1 MSTDSGTQKVGR
13 PRATPQG
20 SSDLAPRDQI
30 LGAAASL
37 FAEHGYAGT
46 TTRAIAERVG
56 IRQASLYYYFAGK
69 DEILLELLEISVR
82 PSLAFVAPLLAEP
95 DRPAALYALA
105 LIDVETLLA
114 TPHNVGVLYL
124 SHEVQ
129 QPRFDTFRAHR
140 DELASAYKRLV
151 EGLVEDPAFIGA
163 CCMQLVEMVITLRR
177 DGEPDASTAPAIA
190 TACLRLLGL
199 PEAEVLRGV
208 AAGERLLAALAD

>member
-13 PRATPQG
+13 PRAAPQDG
-20 SSDLAPRDQI
+20 SDLAPRDQI
-30 LGAAASL
+30 LAAAAAL
-37 FAEHGYAGT
+37 FAEHGYTGT

-82 PSLAFVAPLLAEP
+82 PSLAFVSPLLAEP

-129 QPRFDTFRAHR
+129 QPRFDTFERTARSSQRPTSGWWTASLTTPSSSGRA
-140 DELASAYKRLV
+140 
-151 EGLVEDPAFIGA
+151 A
-163 CCMQLVEMVITLRR
+163 CSWWRW
-177 DGEPDASTAPAIA
+177 
-190 TACLRLLGL
+190 
-199 PEAEVLRGV
+199 
-208 AAGERLLAALAD
+208 

>member
-1 MSTDSGTQKVGR
+1 MHEHRLRHAEGR
-13 PRATPQG
+13 PPAGG
-20 SSDLAPRDQI
+20 SQDGSDLAPRDQI
-30 LGAAASL
+30 LGAAAAL
-37 FAEHGYAGT
+37 FAEHGYTGT

-56 IRQASLYYYFAGK
+56 IGRRRCTTTSRK

-82 PSLAFVAPLLAEP
+82 PSLAFVSPLLAEP

-140 DELASAYKRLV
+140 ARSPLRHTSGWWTVSWMTPSSSGRA
-151 EGLVEDPAFIGA
+151 A
-163 CCMQLVEMVITLRR
+163 CSWWRW
-177 DGEPDASTAPAIA
+177 
-190 TACLRLLGL
+190 
-199 PEAEVLRGV
+199 
-208 AAGERLLAALAD
+208 